1 MKNKK
6 VWLSLI
12 SVLLFFSMI
21 LGACQS
27 AATPVATA
35 VGENAGQ
42 QAPTS
47 VVEKPASTAVVEKPA
62 EPTKVEQT
70 LRIIHPAFD
79 QNWSPMLGQ
88 GHVSRLY
95 SLWWAPPMYFDA
107 NGEIHPMVF
116 TEWSSNKDF
125 TQWTFKIDPKAVFS
139 DGSPIT
145 AQDVKGTWDLE
156 AHPAT
161 GHARIDLSMA
171 GVVGFKAVVK
181 GEAKE
186 MTGLV
191 AKDAQTVE
199 VNLSAPDPIFYQKV
213 ASNLIAPVKISQA
226 KGADGEQKL
235 EWWRPENGVVVSGP
249 FMPEKMD
256 LDNGVITFVRNPKW
270 FGPTPKLDKIVV
282 TSVEDNQTAITMLE
296 NGEADVHT
304 YIETPTLVKDLGV
317 DFVAGP
323 DMPKAQ
329 HFWFNVNAEPTNDI
343 NVRKALIMAINPQ
356 DLIKASHPDGP
367 DHLAI
372 GIPNAVPGADDPE
385 YLPYKYDP
393 EGAKAALAASKYGGP
408 EKLPKLMMV
417 GISYPAAE
425 AAAQYIAEQWRQVL
439 GIQTV
444 EMKPQFDD
452 YSGPDKANIQIYRDD
467 VGTRVP
473 DIVSYLQ
480 GSIYSTSGNAINK
493 MGGYK
498 NAEVDRLLDE
508 ASVKGVDDPDRIK
521 LAQQANRLFREDYA
535 FIPWDITPT
544 SAFAMPWVKNAG
556 RNIDWQIFEPW
567 NVSIEKQ

>member
-1 MKNKK
+1 MRRIYFL
-6 VWLSLI
+6 LSALL
-12 SVLLFFSMI
+12 VLAFLLS
-21 LGACQS
+21 ACAS
-27 AATPVATA
+27 PAAPTAEESNAPAATEAP
-35 VGENAGQ
+35 Q
-42 QAPTS
+42 QA
-47 VVEKPASTAVVEKPA
+47 EEA
-62 EPTKVEQT
+62 EPAAGEQV

-79 QNWSPMLGQ
+79 QNWSPMLGG

-107 NGEIHPMVF
+107 NGEIHPQVF
-116 TEWSSNKDF
+116 TEWSSNDDF
-125 TQWTFKIDPKAVFS
+125 TKWTFKIDPKAVFS

-145 AQDVKGTWDLE
+145 AEDVKGTWDLS

-161 GHARIDLSMA
+161 GHARIDLFLS
-171 GVVGFKAVVK
+171 GVEGFAAVSK

-199 VNLSAPDPIFYQKV
+199 VTLSAPDPIFYQKL
-213 ASNLIAPVKISQA
+213 ATNLIAPVKISQA
-226 KGADGEQKL
+226 RGEDGEQKL

-249 FMPEKMD
+249 FMPESMD
-256 LDNGVITFVRNPKW
+256 LDRGVITFVRNPKW
-270 FGPTPKLDKIVV
+270 FGPTPKLDKIIV
-282 TSVEDNQTAITMLE
+282 TSVEDSQTAITMLE
-296 NGEADVHT
+296 NGEADIHT
-304 YIETPTLVKDLGV
+304 YIETPTLVQDLGLE
-317 DFVAGP
+317 FVAGP

-343 NVRKALIMAINPQ
+343 NVRKALIMAINGA

-367 DHLAI
+367 DKLAFQ
-372 GIPNAVPGADDPE
+372 IPNAVPGADDPE
-385 YLPYKYDP
+385 YLPYPYDP

-408 EKLPKLMMV
+408 ENLPKLMMV

-439 GIQTV
+439 GIQTID
-444 EMKPQFDD
+444 MKPQFDD

-480 GSIYSTSGNAINK
+480 GSIYSTSGNAVNK
-493 MGGYK
+493 MGGY
-498 NAEVDRLLDE
+498 NNPEVDRLLDE

-521 LAQQANRLFREDYA
+521 LAQQANRLFRDDWA

-556 RNIDWQIFEPW
+556 RNIDWQIVEPW
-567 NVSIEKQ
+567 NVYIDKN

>member
-1 MKNKK
+1 MRR
-6 VWLSLI
+6 I
-12 SVLLFFSMI
+12 YSVLSVLMVAVFVLS
-21 LGACQS
+21 ACGTPTAAPVEQPANPAP
-27 AATPVATA
+27 AATEAPAA
-35 VGENAGQ
+35 NAP
-42 QAPTS
+42 AP
-47 VVEKPASTAVVEKPA
+47 AAA
-62 EPTKVEQT
+62 EQV

-79 QNWSPMLGQ
+79 QNWSPMLGG

-95 SLWWAPPMYFDA
+95 SLWWAAPMYFDA
-107 NGEIHPMVF
+107 KGDIHPMVF
-116 TEWSSNKDF
+116 TEWTPDENF
-125 TQWTFKIDPKAVFS
+125 TKWTFKIDPKAVFS

-145 AQDVKGTWDLE
+145 AEDVKGTWDLS

-161 GHARIDLSMA
+161 GHARVDLFLS
-171 GVVGFKAVVK
+171 GVKGFAAVSK

-199 VNLSAPDPIFYQKV
+199 VTLGAPDPIFYQKI
-213 ASNLIAPVKISQA
+213 ATNLIAPVKISQA
-226 KGADGEQKL
+226 KGEDGEQKL

-249 FMPEKMD
+249 FMPQSMD
-256 LDNGVITFVRNPKW
+256 LDKGVITFVRNPKW
-270 FGPTPKLDKIVV
+270 FGPTPKLDKIIV
-282 TSVEDNQTAITMLE
+282 TSVEDSQTAITMLE
-296 NGEADVHT
+296 NGEADIHT
-304 YIETPTLVKDLGV
+304 YIETPTLVKDLGLE
-317 DFVAGP
+317 FVAGP

-329 HFWFNVNAEPTNDI
+329 HFWLNVNAEPTNDI
-343 NVRKALIMAINPQ
+343 NVRKALIMAINGA

-367 DHLAI
+367 DKLATM
-372 GIPNAVPGADDPE
+372 IPNAVPGADDPL
-385 YLPYKYDP
+385 YLPYPYDP

-408 EKLPKLMMV
+408 DKLPKLMMV

-439 GIQTV
+439 GIQTID
-444 EMKPQFDD
+444 MKPQFDD
-452 YSGPDKANIQIYRDD
+452 YSGPDKANLQIYRDD

-480 GSIYSTSGNAINK
+480 GSIYSTCGNAVNK

-498 NAEVDRLLDE
+498 NSEVDSLLDQ

-521 LAQQANRLFREDYA
+521 LAQQADRLFRDDFA

-556 RNIDWQIFEPW
+556 RNIDWQIVEPW
-567 NVSIEKQ
+567 NVSIEK